1 MKQKTIVIK
10 ENKEKEFTRLLAWR
24 FRATSESEIEVL
36 FAFVSYGLFAAF
48 DLDIHLR
55 ESITTNLKMRDNTL
69 SVMVNRLVKKGCI
82 KKAGKSYYLHPAF
95 AGLSEC
101 DQVVFKFNPPE

>member
-1 MKQKTIVIK
+1 MKQKTILIK

-24 FRATSESEIEVL
+24 FNVTSESEVEVL
-36 FAFVSYGLFAAF
+36 FSFVSYGLFSGF
-48 DLDIHLR
+48 DLDVHLR
-55 ESITTNLKMRDNTL
+55 ENITDKLKMKEKTFYC
-69 SVMVNRLVKKGCI
+69 MVHRLVKKGCI

-101 DQVVFKFNPPE
+101 DQVVFKFIPPE